1 MDPITTDRLTLR
13 PLRAEDAPWIAREIA
28 NPKVQRWLT
37 SPPHPYQL
45 EHAEGFIAAKSADP
59 GVRAIT
65 KDASPIGVVTLG
77 HRGEDDLGYWLAEH
91 AWGQGYMTEA
101 AGALLDWHFANGGGE
116 VESGWVTGNA
126 GSARVLD
133 KLGFWPTET
142 HQTYSQFHGKEVPVE
157 RVTLAAEHRP
167 LFTLRTPRL
176 HLTGM
181 RHSDI
186 DAVHRDWG
194 DPAVARMLT
203 SITPGWSRD
212 QARAWLK
219 LRRRQGRYGFGLG
232 VRLPDGTLVGSVGL
246 GGENANLGYMFGQ
259 QYWGQGF
266 ATEAVSAFLRG
277 AYACLPELDALGA
290 DVYDDNPA
298 SIRLLERLGFTR
310 TGPSTCQSAG
320 RVEPSPSSAYRVT
333 RSTLRA

>member
-1 MDPITTDRLTLR
+1 MDPIQTNRLTLR

-37 SPPHPYQL
+37 SPPHPYTL
-45 EHAEGFIAAKSADP
+45 EHAHQFLAAKANRGDH
-59 GVRAIT
+59 RAILAG
-65 KDASPIGVVTLG
+65 DQPVGVVTLD
-77 HRGEDDLGYWLAEH
+77 EDLGYWLAEP
-91 AWGQGYMTEA
+91 AWGRGYMTEA
-101 AGALLDWHFANGGGE
+101 AGALLDWHFAQGGDA

-142 HQTYSQFHGKEVPVE
+142 HQTYSQFYGRKVPVE

-167 LFTLRTPRL
+167 LFTLSTQRL

-181 RHSDI
+181 RYSDI
-186 DAVHRDWG
+186 DAVHRDWS

-212 QARAWLK
+212 QARAWLE

-246 GGENANLGYMFGQ
+246 GGDNANLGYMFGQ
-259 QYWGQGF
+259 QYWGQGY
-266 ATEAVSAFLRG
+266 ATEAVSAFLRD
-277 AYACLPELDALGA
+277 AYAFLPELDVLHA
-290 DVYDDNPA
+290 DVYDDNTA
-298 SIRLLERLGFTR
+298 SIRLLTRLGFTR
-310 TGPSTCQSAG
+310 AGPSTCQSLG
-320 RVEPSPSSAYRVT
+320 RVEPGASSAYRVT
-333 RSTLRA
+333 RSSLKV